1 MPKSLETYAALLRKW
16 QGSINLVGPKT
27 LDDVW
32 TRHFGDSGQV
42 LDFLPNEPLR
52 VVDFGTGAGFPG
64 MVLAMLRADL
74 DVHLVESDQRKCA
87 FLRTVARETATNV
100 TIHNDRVEN
109 LPPLDAHV
117 VTARALAPLDK
128 LLGYARGHLT
138 ADGFCI
144 FLKGQNVDAE
154 LTDATKC
161 WNFEVESHVSET
173 DRDARVLVIK
183 GLQEIS

>member
-1 MPKSLETYAALLRKW
+1 MPKSLETYAALLRRW

-109 LPPLDAHV
+109 LPPLEAQV

-128 LLGYARGHLT
+128 LLGYAQPHLT

-173 DRDARVLVIK
+173 DRDARVLVFK